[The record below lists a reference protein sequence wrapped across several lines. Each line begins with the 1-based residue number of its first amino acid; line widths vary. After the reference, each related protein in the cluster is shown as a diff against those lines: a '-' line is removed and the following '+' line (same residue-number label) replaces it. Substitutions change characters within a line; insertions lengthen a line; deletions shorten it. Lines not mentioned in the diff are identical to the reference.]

1 MQALTNPEA
10 ADLKT
15 PPDAED
21 LQEFWR
27 ACWASLIKSHI
38 YNRDIV
44 LGCTAMLREKLNLE
58 EDISPSLSRTAL
70 IEQKAFRKQFKK
82 HNAQEAPNF
91 TTSWVLN

>member
-1 MQALTNPEA
+1 MQGLTNPETM
-10 ADLKT
+10 DLKP

-27 ACWASLIKSHI
+27 PCWASLIKSHI

-44 LGCTAMLREKLNLE
+44 LGCTVMLRVKLNLG
-58 EDISPSLSRTAL
+58 EDISPFLSRTAL
-70 IEQKAFRKQFKK
+70 IEQKALRKQFKK

-91 TTSWVLN
+91 TASWMLN